1 MNIQNNVY
9 KLYIIKFS
17 KWFMLYMPIIGLFYA
32 ENGLSVADLFILQAG
47 YSLASGVF
55 EIPSGYMADVWGRK
69 KTIVLGSVM
78 GTIGFAIYVAHPTF
92 YYLLIAEIIMGIG
105 QSFISGSDSAMLYDS
120 LFHVKKEKKYLKHE
134 GRITALG
141 GFAETAAAVL
151 GGTIAVMLSLHAVFV
166 VQMLIAAIAIP
177 AAIFLIEPPRVKL
190 VQKRSLRAIFFI
202 SSHALFKH
210 PKLSSAILLSS
221 VIGTA
226 TLTMAWLIQ
235 AYVVEHGFSE
245 KEVSVLWVGLN
256 LLVATVS
263 LVAAYFMKKFGLHR
277 LLLSIVIVVPFTY
290 FIMGSASVFVLIPLL
305 FVFYFVRGYATPVLK
320 DLIQINCDSD
330 IRATVLSIRGLL
342 IRISFGI
349 IAPLIG
355 FFSQKFSFHTAILII
370 ACTFLIFIWFI
381 YIRFLRQK
389 KLSMNESS

>member
-1 MNIQNNVY
+1 
-9 KLYIIKFS
+9 
-17 KWFMLYMPIIGLFYA
+17 MLYMPIIGLFYA

-47 YSLASGVF
+47 YSVASGVF

-69 KTIVLGSVM
+69 KTLVLGSIM
-78 GTIGFAIYVAHPTF
+78 GAIGFSVYVVHPTF

-120 LFHVKKEKKYLKHE
+120 LFHVNKEKKYLKLE

-166 VQMLIAAIAIP
+166 VQVIIAACAIP
-177 AAIFLIEPPRVKL
+177 AALLLIEPPRVKL
-190 VQKRSLRAIFFI
+190 VQKRSLRAIFSI
-202 SSHALFKH
+202 SSYALFKH
-210 PKLSSAILLSS
+210 TQLSSAILLSS

-235 AYVVEHGFSE
+235 AYVVEHAFSE
-245 KEVSVLWVGLN
+245 KNVSVLWVALN
-256 LLVATVS
+256 LTVALVS
-263 LVAAYFMKKFGLHR
+263 LVAAYFMKKYGLHK
-277 LLLSIVIVVPFTY
+277 LLLSIVLVVPFTY
-290 FIMGSASVFVLIPLL
+290 FIMGLSPVVVVIPLL

-320 DLIQINCDSD
+320 DLIQVHCDSD
-330 IRATVLSIRGLL
+330 IRATVLSVRGLI

-355 FFSQKFSFHTAILII
+355 YFSRVFSLDTAILII
-370 ACTFLIFIWFI
+370 AGVFSLSIGAI
-381 YIRFLRQK
+381 YIQFVMQK
-389 KLSMNESS
+389 KQNPF